1 VQSRFRLRAV
11 IPVALAA
18 LALPATAAAHGRTAT
33 IALDYRLVLDP
44 ASLAL
49 PGVHVRILDGDRDLQ
64 VRVDPGTTLIVKGSL
79 GEEAV
84 RIDASGVWANAGS
97 PTATGDRLVS
107 ASRHGWVHLSSGRT
121 VTWHDHRLGPPPAST
136 LGPVG
141 RFVIPVVVNG
151 RPAAIAGTFIRV
163 ARPAVWP
170 WPLAAA
176 VLAGGIYLATRR
188 RPLRASLT
196 VGLGVAAGVAALLE
210 ITTFAVSDAP
220 TGGIAWLQLVA
231 SIAVGAVLA
240 GLLVRLKGRA
250 RVHAAGVVGAIAAA
264 VSLSSTPVFWHGV
277 VISVL
282 PGVVTRGLCGFALVA
297 GVGAAVLS
305 FLPDF
310 DEPVRRLRPLPR

>member
-1 VQSRFRLRAV
+1 LQGRLRLRVV

-33 IALDYRLVLDP
+33 IALDYRLVLDQ
-44 ASLAL
+44 ASRSL
-49 PGVHVRILDGDRDLQ
+49 PGVHVRILDGDRDFQ
-64 VRVDPGTTLIVKGSL
+64 VRVDPGTTLLVKGEL
-79 GEEAV
+79 GEPEI
-84 RIDASGVWANAGS
+84 RIDSTGVWANADS
-97 PTATGDRLVS
+97 PTATSDRLVS
-107 ASRHGWVHLSSGRT
+107 SSKHGWVHLSSGRT
-121 VTWHDHRLGPPPAST
+121 ATWHEHRLNPPSISK

-141 RFVIPVVVNG
+141 RFVIPIEVDG
-151 RPAAIAGTFIRV
+151 RATAISGTFIRV

-176 VLAGGIYLATRR
+176 LLAGGIYVATRR
-188 RPLRASLT
+188 KPLRGSLT
-196 VGLGVAAGVAALLE
+196 IGLGVAAGLAALLE

-220 TGGIAWLQLVA
+220 TGGIAWLQLIA
-231 SIAVGAVLA
+231 SIFVGAALA
-240 GLLVRLKGRA
+240 GLLLRLQGRA

-264 VSLSSTPVFWHGV
+264 VSISSTPVFWHGV

-297 GVGAAVLS
+297 GVAAAILS

>member
-1 VQSRFRLRAV
+1 LQGRLRLRVV
-11 IPVALAA
+11 IPVARAA

-33 IALDYRLVLDP
+33 IALDYRLALDQ
-44 ASLAL
+44 SVRSL
-49 PGVHVRILDGDRDLQ
+49 PGVHVRILDGDRDFQ
-64 VRVDPGTTLIVKGSL
+64 VRVDPGTTLLVKGEL
-79 GEEAV
+79 GEPEI
-84 RIDASGVWANAGS
+84 RIDESGVWANAGS
-97 PTATGDRLVS
+97 PTATSDKLVS
-107 ASRHGWVHLSSGRT
+107 ASKHGWVHLNGGRT
-121 VTWHDHRLGPPPAST
+121 VTWHEHRLNPPSISR

-141 RFVIPVVVNG
+141 RFVIPIEIDG
-151 RPAAIAGTFIRV
+151 RAANISGTFIRV

-176 VLAGGIYLATRR
+176 ALAGGIFLATRR
-188 RPLRASLT
+188 KAMRGSLT
-196 VGLGVAAGVAALLE
+196 IGLGVAAGIAALLE

-231 SIAVGAVLA
+231 STVVGAVLA
-240 GLLVRLKGRA
+240 GLLLRLNGRA

-264 VSLSSTPVFWHGV
+264 VSISSTPVFWHGV

-282 PGVVTRGLCGFALVA
+282 PGVVTRALCGFALVA
-297 GVGAAVLS
+297 GVAAAVLS

>member
-1 VQSRFRLRAV
+1 LQSLWLRAV
-11 IPVALAA
+11 IPVALVA

-44 ASLAL
+44 AARLL

-64 VRVDPGTTLIVKGSL
+64 VRVDPGTTLVVKGSL
-79 GEEAV
+79 GEPAV
-84 RIDASGVWANAGS
+84 RIDSTGVWANADS
-97 PTATGDRLVS
+97 PTATGDTLVS
-107 ASRHGWVHLSSGRT
+107 TSQHGWVHLSSGMT
-121 VTWHDHRLGPPPAST
+121 VTWHDHRLGPPPSST
-136 LGPVG
+136 VGPVG
-141 RFVIPVVVNG
+141 RFVIPLVVNG
-151 RPAAIAGTFIRV
+151 KPSAISGTFVRV

-176 VLAGGIYLATRR
+176 LLAGGIYLGARR
-188 RPLRASLT
+188 RKLRGSLT

-231 SIAVGAVLA
+231 SIVVGAVLA
-240 GLLVRLKGRA
+240 GLLLRLSGRA
-250 RVHAAGVVGAIAAA
+250 RVHAAGVVGAIGAA

-282 PGVVTRGLCGFALVA
+282 PGVVTRGLCGFAIVA
-297 GVGAAVLS
+297 GVASAVLS